1 MTSTPLSPVNPV
13 LAPPPPPALSPS
25 TLLRTCSSKRQR
37 GASTSS
43 ARTVSGRT
51 PRTDA
56 GPATPSTLK
65 DRLFECLPAGRYAL
79 AGLLRLLDVVE
90 TDTVPTAAVECHAQP
105 RLLVN
110 PAFVAQHAAT
120 PEKLMMLVLHEIH
133 HVLLG
138 HTRRL
143 SGPTPTDNFV
153 FDAVINALLCRMFP
167 QPAYTALFRDF
178 YADDAFPACLL
189 RPPEGWDPQVRLV
202 PVPPALEA
210 RGMGP
215 ARQVYQSLYSPE
227 GASYADVRHVL
238 RAFLARRE
246 KVLQGVPL
254 LGNHEGEPDLSSASA
269 GAFAQGVADI
279 VRHWPA
285 PPDPIKGTSLQGLLR
300 DSRLQVHRP
309 PSARRLLRDLI
320 SRVARGGA
328 EQRSVR
334 RWVPAPLAVET
345 PIPVPDRRA
354 TTCRALG
361 LTPLLYRGEVPALQR
376 LPVQERV
383 HVYVDVSG
391 SMEGIKGPLYG
402 AVLDCQALVHPQV
415 HLFSTEVAEVTP
427 AQMRAGLCRST
438 GGTDIQCVTRHM
450 ARHRVRRAVVLT
462 DGYVGQAGPVGAA
475 VLRAARLG
483 VGYLGE
489 YPDERALS
497 PYADASVRLPIQA

>member
-1 MTSTPLSPVNPV
+1 M
-13 LAPPPPPALSPS
+13 
-25 TLLRTCSSKRQR
+25 
-37 GASTSS
+37 
-43 ARTVSGRT
+43 
-51 PRTDA
+51 
-56 GPATPSTLK
+56 
-65 DRLFECLPAGRYAL
+65 
-79 AGLLRLLDVVE
+79 
-90 TDTVPTAAVECHAQP
+90 
-105 RLLVN
+105 
-110 PAFVAQHAAT
+110 
-120 PEKLMMLVLHEIH
+120 
-133 HVLLG
+133 
-138 HTRRL
+138 
-143 SGPTPTDNFV
+143 
-153 FDAVINALLCRMFP
+153 
-167 QPAYTALFRDF
+167 
-178 YADDAFPACLL
+178 
-189 RPPEGWDPQVRLV
+189 
-202 PVPPALEA
+202 
-210 RGMGP
+210 
-215 ARQVYQSLYSPE
+215 
-227 GASYADVRHVL
+227 
-238 RAFLARRE
+238 
-246 KVLQGVPL
+246 
-254 LGNHEGEPDLSSASA
+254 
-269 GAFAQGVADI
+269 
-279 VRHWPA
+279 
-285 PPDPIKGTSLQGLLR
+285 
-300 DSRLQVHRP
+300 
-309 PSARRLLRDLI
+309 
-320 SRVARGGA
+320 
-328 EQRSVR
+328 R